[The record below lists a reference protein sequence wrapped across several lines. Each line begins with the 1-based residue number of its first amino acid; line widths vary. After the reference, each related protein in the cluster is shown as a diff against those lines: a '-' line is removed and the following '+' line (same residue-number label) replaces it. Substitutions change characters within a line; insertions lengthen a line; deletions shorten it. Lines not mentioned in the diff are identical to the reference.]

1 MENKMEE
8 NIKLKAKIYDLMEEK
23 ESILEKHKTMNDA
36 LLMVMS
42 IFNGGEVK
50 DDISIQDVINMSEKY
65 KETVDHIFYI
75 LDYEPKDFDV
85 EALPELVDVAINGA
99 YYCDEEDCVDRDE
112 EDCLD
117 KPELT
122 QLNDSPVNS
131 TIKVYEDEEMSVDR
145 AIKGV
150 E

>member
-1 MENKMEE
+1 MEE
-8 NIKLKAKIYDLMEEK
+8 NIKLKAKIYDLTVEK
-23 ESILEKHKTMNDA
+23 EDMIEKYKTMNDA
-36 LLMVMS
+36 LVMVMS

-85 EALPELVDVAINGA
+85 EKLPELVDVAINGA

-117 KPELT
+117 EPELT

>member
-1 MENKMEE
+1 MEE
-8 NIKLKAKIYDLMEEK
+8 NIKLKAKIYDLTVEK
-23 ESILEKHKTMNDA
+23 EDMLEKYKTMNDA
-36 LLMVMS
+36 LVMVMS

-75 LDYEPKDFDV
+75 LDCEPKDFDV
-85 EALPELVDVAINGA
+85 EKLPELVDVAINGA

-117 KPELT
+117 EPELT

>member
-1 MENKMEE
+1 MEE

>member
-1 MENKMEE
+1 MEE
-8 NIKLKAKIYDLMEEK
+8 NIKLKAKIYDLTVEK
-23 ESILEKHKTMNDA
+23 EDMLEKYKTMNDA
-36 LLMVMS
+36 LVMVMS

-85 EALPELVDVAINGA
+85 EKLPELVDVAINGA

-117 KPELT
+117 EPELT

>member
-1 MENKMEE
+1 MEE
-8 NIKLKAKIYDLMEEK
+8 NIKLKAKIYDLTVEK
-23 ESILEKHKTMNDA
+23 EDMLEKYKTMNDA
-36 LLMVMS
+36 LVMVMS

-85 EALPELVDVAINGA
+85 ETLPELVDVAINGA